1 MKLHFPVEQLWAQV
15 RKMGAAERPYTL
27 NISLP
32 DPLPDIVNRFNE
44 GGAEIELKD
53 VETTGGLL
61 SSNGAQ
67 IVLYI
72 PDQGQNID
80 SVLENGHEG
89 KKVHVAD
96 CQTLEQMRQRNR
108 FQRYRAVVNTSGD
121 FEVFGYSKNTF
132 SSREG
137 SARLRVCI
145 NCLKHLN
152 YRGYVSTPARQR
164 EILSQFDL
172 KNFFAHY
179 SSLFRYLPKS
189 FIEDKGG
196 YAENWKEVSA
206 RYRES
211 KEYICESC
219 GVDLKQAKALLHTH
233 HIDGNKRNNNEANLQ
248 ALCAD
253 CHRKQPLHD
262 HMYIKQRDMLIIQ
275 QFRKAQN
282 IIGASTS
289 WDELFGL
296 VDSAFEGLLRLY
308 QQQGSA
314 KPEIGY
320 EITGADGAVVAESE
334 IAWPSAEF
342 AVVGNAT
349 EKNNLE
355 SMGWRAVTLEE
366 ALREFRD
373 RK

>member
-1 MKLHFPVEQLWAQV
+1 MKLHFPIDQLWSQV
-15 RKMGAAERPYTL
+15 RKMGAAERPYKL
-27 NISLP
+27 NVALA

-53 VETTGGLL
+53 VETMGGLL

-80 SVLENGHEG
+80 QVLENGPDG

-108 FQRYRAVVNTSGD
+108 FQRYRALVNTSGD

-132 SSREG
+132 SSVEG

-152 YRGYVSTPARQR
+152 YRGYVSTPARKG
-164 EILSQFDL
+164 EILSNFDL

-196 YAENWKEVSA
+196 YAKNWKEVSA
-206 RYRES
+206 KFRES
-211 KEYICESC
+211 KNFVCESC
-219 GVDLKQAKALLHTH
+219 KVDLKQAKGLLHTH
-233 HIDGNKRNNNEANLQ
+233 HRDGNKRNNGEANLQ

-262 HMYIKQRDMLIIQ
+262 HMYIKQRDMAIIQ

-282 IIGASTS
+282 IIGSTTS
-289 WDELFGL
+289 WDNLFEL

-308 QQQGSA
+308 QKQGSA

-320 EITGADGAVVAESE
+320 EVSGASGAVVAESE
-334 IAWPSAEF
+334 IAWPSAKF
-342 AVVGNAT
+342 AVVGNPDD
-349 EKNNLE
+349 KRNLE
-355 SMGWRAVTLEE
+355 SMAWKAVTLEE